1 LAKRVSLGGQLK
13 AARIKR
19 RLSVAEVAQH
29 VGVTAPAVYLWEMG
43 RNRPREHNLTAL
55 CKILKLP
62 VRATR

>member
-29 VGVTAPAVYLWEMG
+29 VGVTAPAVYLGEMG